1 MLQPLQP
8 LQPGSIS
15 PRRFGEAEQP
25 RRHWAQPRGMGTAID
40 EGSYGVFLLQKA
52 SKSFTS
58 VMFSCA
64 SKVKKIMKPKLTN

>member
-25 RRHWAQPRGMGTAID
+25 RRHWAQPGPGDGEGMGGPSMNQ
-40 EGSYGVFLLQKA
+40 GSCGGVF
-52 SKSFTS
+52 S
-58 VMFSCA
+58 
-64 SKVKKIMKPKLTN
+64 